1 MADPIDISAGH
12 WVAMACQ
19 LEAAIPKAGNVHRG
33 ADFSDMSMYD
43 LILSGQILG
52 SVIDAYRGARVG
64 ATIRTAAQQ
73 TRLMIGKNS
82 NLGLILL
89 LVPLAKVWQVHRSIT
104 HAALSRLLDELTHD
118 DSREIYDAIR
128 LASPGGLGRSGEWD
142 VADEPPGQILEAM
155 RYAADRDAVARQWA
169 NGFEE
174 VFEWFVPRLIALRA
188 EWEQLD
194 RAVAA
199 AHVEWIASHGD
210 SLICRKCGPETNEQ
224 ARRLAAQALEQLPR
238 GWDAFESA
246 VGELDFWM
254 RADGHRRNPGTT
266 ADLMAAALFVGL
278 ADGRLEV

>member
-1 MADPIDISAGH
+1 
-12 WVAMACQ
+12 
-19 LEAAIPKAGNVHRG
+19 
-33 ADFSDMSMYD
+33 
-43 LILSGQILG
+43 
-52 SVIDAYRGARVG
+52 
-64 ATIRTAAQQ
+64 
-73 TRLMIGKNS
+73 
-82 NLGLILL
+82 
-89 LVPLAKVWQVHRSIT
+89 
-104 HAALSRLLDELTHD
+104 
-118 DSREIYDAIR
+118 
-128 LASPGGLGRSGEWD
+128 
-142 VADEPPGQILEAM
+142 M

-246 VGELDFWM
+246 VGELDFGCAPM
-254 RADGHRRNPGTT
+254 VIVGIRDDRRPDGCG
-266 ADLMAAALFVGL
+266 FVCRFGS
-278 ADGRLEV
+278 GRLEV